1 MAQSY
6 MYQGVAVE
14 TCTHV
19 HVDQKQYK
27 LREPPREQ
35 YLTSGAEE

>member
-6 MYQGVAVE
+6 QSRGDVYMD
-14 TCTHV
+14 

>member
-1 MAQSY
+1 MGDVY
-6 MYQGVAVE
+6 MFMYD
-14 TCTHV
+14 
-19 HVDQKQYK
+19 VDQKQYK